1 MFRSG
6 KVLGDHILQSPHSTD
21 PSHIGQTGIRLLVC
35 SKFHMNQQ
43 LEEATTRLMPVEAT
57 LMVPEMKR
65 GDKLTLFSSAG
76 SLLPT
81 SRDHNQFWVL
91 LFKRPVDSLGHTQ
104 RSMIKMERAVKP
116 WHMNHV

>member
-35 SKFHMNQQ
+35 IKFHMNQQ

-81 SRDHNQFWVL
+81 SRDHNR
-91 LFKRPVDSLGHTQ
+91 K
-104 RSMIKMERAVKP
+104 
-116 WHMNHV
+116 WHLDYKISVSN